1 MTRTSPAPSVQLRW
15 RQPAG
20 SARRWAGAGWAG
32 GWADPRLPP
41 ASLAPCFMPACTHST
56 RPGCLLSAHTPP
68 HSPSPSDHKPGSMAH
83 AGLRECDPGSVAHPH
98 PLPSDHPC
106 LPTRQVESDTMLTQ
120 HGFDCLTDWRIVARP
135 PLVIDNQLPVSS
147 QFALWERQQRG
158 GALVLRQQGRLEG
171 GGRARIYSVDMR
183 HQVRAPAAPRPGGPS
198 APPSPGVPASAV
210 GARLL
215 RPHAC
220 RGCCKE
226 AAAQPALKSTLRALC
241 TAPLP
246 PAPRLQVLLTFVPAQ
261 PPRPPAAGAAD
272 LCTRRLRVGG
282 ARASPGQP
290 RLPVGR
296 LGRGGG
302 GGAAAQHLQ
311 REGRPDAR
319 ILPPPFP
326 PGNAILS
333 LAGGGVGP
341 CSVGCGL
348 IC

>member
-1 MTRTSPAPSVQLRW
+1 
-15 RQPAG
+15 
-20 SARRWAGAGWAG
+20 
-32 GWADPRLPP
+32 
-41 ASLAPCFMPACTHST
+41 
-56 RPGCLLSAHTPP
+56 
-68 HSPSPSDHKPGSMAH
+68 
-83 AGLRECDPGSVAHPH
+83 
-98 PLPSDHPC
+98 
-106 LPTRQVESDTMLTQ
+106 MLTQ

-261 PPRPPAAGAAD
+261 PPPPA
-272 LCTRRLRVGG
+272 
-282 ARASPGQP
+282 P
-290 RLPVGR
+290 RLQVLLTFVPDGCEWAERAPVLVSRGFLSADSGVGEAAAQLPSTFNVR
-296 LGRGGG
+296 GALTPGSSPPPSLLATPYFPLRGGG
-302 GGAAAQHLQ
+302 SGLAA
-311 REGRPDAR
+311 
-319 ILPPPFP
+319 
-326 PGNAILS
+326 
-333 LAGGGVGP
+333 LAAV
-341 CSVGCGL
+341 
-348 IC
+348 

>member
-1 MTRTSPAPSVQLRW
+1 
-15 RQPAG
+15 
-20 SARRWAGAGWAG
+20 
-32 GWADPRLPP
+32 
-41 ASLAPCFMPACTHST
+41 
-56 RPGCLLSAHTPP
+56 
-68 HSPSPSDHKPGSMAH
+68 
-83 AGLRECDPGSVAHPH
+83 
-98 PLPSDHPC
+98 
-106 LPTRQVESDTMLTQ
+106 MLTQ

-246 PAPRLQVLLTFVPAQ
+246 PAPRLQVLLTFVPDGCEWAERAPVLVSRGFLSADSGVGEAAAQ
-261 PPRPPAAGAAD
+261 LPSTFNVRGALTPGSSPPPSLLATPYFP
-272 LCTRRLRVGG
+272 L
-282 ARASPGQP
+282 
-290 RLPVGR
+290 
-296 LGRGGG
+296 RGGG
-302 GGAAAQHLQ
+302 SGLAA
-311 REGRPDAR
+311 
-319 ILPPPFP
+319 
-326 PGNAILS
+326 
-333 LAGGGVGP
+333 LAAV
-341 CSVGCGL
+341 
-348 IC
+348 

>member
-1 MTRTSPAPSVQLRW
+1 
-15 RQPAG
+15 
-20 SARRWAGAGWAG
+20 
-32 GWADPRLPP
+32 
-41 ASLAPCFMPACTHST
+41 
-56 RPGCLLSAHTPP
+56 
-68 HSPSPSDHKPGSMAH
+68 
-83 AGLRECDPGSVAHPH
+83 
-98 PLPSDHPC
+98 
-106 LPTRQVESDTMLTQ
+106 MLTQ

-246 PAPRLQVLLTFVPAQ
+246 PAPRLQVLLTIVPDGCEWAERAPVLVSRGFLSADSGVGEAAAQ
-261 PPRPPAAGAAD
+261 LPSTFNVRGALTPGSSPPPSLLATPYFP
-272 LCTRRLRVGG
+272 L
-282 ARASPGQP
+282 
-290 RLPVGR
+290 
-296 LGRGGG
+296 RGGG
-302 GGAAAQHLQ
+302 SGLAA
-311 REGRPDAR
+311 
-319 ILPPPFP
+319 
-326 PGNAILS
+326 
-333 LAGGGVGP
+333 LAAV
-341 CSVGCGL
+341 
-348 IC
+348 